1 MIRHA
6 LAAISLASL
15 AILGGPA
22 IARDLGTPTGPVL
35 LTVTQSGGESWE
47 FDRAMIE
54 ALGWRTITT
63 VTPFTEGPQEFSG
76 VPLAALMEATGV
88 TGSVIDAVA
97 INDYAAEIPA
107 DHVAAHGVFL
117 ALDHNGEAMR
127 VRDKGPVWIIYPS
140 ETLSSAEDRFDRLM
154 VWQLRELNFR

>member
-1 MIRHA
+1 MIRHVPA
-6 LAAISLASL
+6 ALLLAAITLLSGAAS
-15 AILGGPA
+15 
-22 IARDLGTPTGPVL
+22 ARDLGTPTGPVL
-35 LTVTQSGGESWE
+35 LTVTQAGGETWE

-54 ALGWRTITT
+54 ALGWQTITT

-76 VPLAALMEATGV
+76 VPLGALVEATGV
-88 TGSVIDAVA
+88 TGTVIDAVA

-107 DHVAAHGVFL
+107 EHVGAHSVFL
-117 ALDHNGEAMR
+117 ALDHNGEPMR

-140 ETLSSAEDRFDRLM
+140 ETLAGASDRFDRLM